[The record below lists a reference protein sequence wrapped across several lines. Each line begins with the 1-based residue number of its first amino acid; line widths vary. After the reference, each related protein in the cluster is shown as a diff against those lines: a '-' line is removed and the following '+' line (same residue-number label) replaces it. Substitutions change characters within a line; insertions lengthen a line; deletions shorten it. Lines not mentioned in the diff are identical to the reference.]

1 MGKQSDDFMPEPG
14 LYGACRFCGQIHTI
28 DDDYQNEEEANEQAT
43 LRCDCRE
50 AKEYQTML
58 RRLRDIDK
66 MVNEAFFG
74 EASRDYHLPGSLN
87 AAIRVIAQAV
97 YKGEIESVQ
106 LKLDDCRKAAIT
118 SKDGRL
124 KILKSTTVKEMEE
137 A

>member
-74 EASRDYHLPGSLN
+74 EASRDYHLPENLN